1 MSAIYLCHSAYM
13 IYLRATFLFCGCFK
27 GVSFYSF
34 DDIELIYSCDDIELN
49 ASLEDSDVCCS
60 GSILVAANSTCLF
73 IGMPEP
79 WHKSLAGG
87 LYKNTL

>member
-1 MSAIYLCHSAYM
+1 MSAIYLCHSGSM

-34 DDIELIYSCDDIELN
+34 DDIELFYSCDDIELN
-49 ASLEDSDVCCS
+49 ASLEESDVCCN

-79 WHKSLAGG
+79 WHKSLPGG

>member
-13 IYLRATFLFCGCFK
+13 IYLRATLVFCGCFK
-27 GVSFYSF
+27 GVLFYSF
-34 DDIELIYSCDDIELN
+34 DDIEFIAI
-49 ASLEDSDVCCS
+49 LEESDVCCS

-79 WHKSLAGG
+79 WHKSLPGKA
-87 LYKNTL
+87 LLKHFVN

>member
-1 MSAIYLCHSAYM
+1 MTISDAETLNLMVVQEQILKV
-13 IYLRATFLFCGCFK
+13 GFK

>member
-1 MSAIYLCHSAYM
+1 MTISDAETLNLMVVQEQILKV
-13 IYLRATFLFCGCFK
+13 GFK

-34 DDIELIYSCDDIELN
+34 DDIELN
-49 ASLEDSDVCCS
+49 ASLEESDVCCS

-79 WHKSLAGG
+79 WHKSLPGG
-87 LYKNTL
+87 FYKNTL